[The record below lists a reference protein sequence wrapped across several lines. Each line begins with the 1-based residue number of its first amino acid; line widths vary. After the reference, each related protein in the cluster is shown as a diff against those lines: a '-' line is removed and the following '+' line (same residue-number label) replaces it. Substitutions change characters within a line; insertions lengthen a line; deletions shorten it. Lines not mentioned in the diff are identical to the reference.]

1 MDVADRMASQPR
13 SICDHTTWLVLNN
26 NEVTRMAQVPLYRY
40 CRPADSII
48 DYKGPLSYTIVLSV
62 LAEVLNQRSEACC
75 RWPEEKARFV

>member
-1 MDVADRMASQPR
+1 
-13 SICDHTTWLVLNN
+13 
-26 NEVTRMAQVPLYRY
+26 MAQVPLYRY